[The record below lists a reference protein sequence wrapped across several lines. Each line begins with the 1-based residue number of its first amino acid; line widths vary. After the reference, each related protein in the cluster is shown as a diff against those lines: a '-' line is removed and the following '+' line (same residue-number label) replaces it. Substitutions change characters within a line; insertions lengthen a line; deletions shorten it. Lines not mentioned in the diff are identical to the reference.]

1 MTTQAAFTP
10 KQASSYIG
18 IDSQNDA
25 LKASRSTGQLWGMT
39 APKFRK
45 AGKKKIVYLRTDLDA
60 FLAQLEG
67 FTNNAQVG

>member
-10 KQASSYIG
+10 KQACAYIG
-18 IDSQNDA
+18 IDSEGDA

-45 AGKKKIVYLRTDLDA
+45 AGTKKIIYLRKDLDT
-60 FLAQLEG
+60 FLEQLEG